1 MKLQLP
7 NVTLIIADCV
17 DYNRAR
23 LSFDHNLACANFHS
37 AKLLSHNAPKLPSEI
52 INKIKSFSHQ
62 EFNNPKYTDLQ
73 TVINHIKS
81 GKDYLG
87 RESNRF
93 IPFDVNSL
101 PPDFISIFSKV
112 TRSRD
117 NLTEVVSN

>member
-1 MKLQLP
+1 MKLQLS

-37 AKLLSHNAPKLPSEI
+37 AKLLSHNAPKLPG
-52 INKIKSFSHQ
+52 
-62 EFNNPKYTDLQ
+62 DLQ